1 MNKNK
6 GLTLIEMMIALV
18 IGLLVVG
25 TVMTIFVTN
34 VRSFRD
40 NVAMSKLNQELRG
53 VMTFISDEVKRTGY
67 SADPENSDFM
77 QEFILRTQAGCLRYS
92 YDEDHLGTRNTTGDV
107 EGFGFRLDA
116 VDNTIEWAR
125 NLAPTDNCPNTANWA
140 AITDPDIATI
150 TAFDITNYDDSAL
163 PIVPFTAGNVEIYQ
177 LKVSI
182 TGQTNLSN
190 NDVASRTITE
200 VIRVRNDET

>member
-25 TVMTIFVTN
+25 TVITIFITN

-67 SADPENSDFM
+67 SSDPDESAFM
-77 QEFILRTQAGCLRYS
+77 DDLAVSAGCIRYS
-92 YDEDHLGTRNTTGDV
+92 YDEDADGVRDTNER
-107 EGFGFRLDA
+107 FGFQLNA
-116 VDNTIEWAR
+116 NAIEWA
-125 NLAPTDNCPNTANWA
+125 NNNTAADCSA
-140 AITDPDIATI
+140 ATTWEDITDTAIANI
-150 TAFDITNYDDSAL
+150 TAFTLTPTPLVAI
-163 PIVPFTAGNVEIYQ
+163 PAGGVEIYQ
-177 LKVSI
+177 MTVTI
-182 TGQTNLSN
+182 TGQTTLSN
-190 NDVASRTITE
+190 NDIASRTITE
-200 VIRVRNDET
+200 VIRVRNDES

>member
-1 MNKNK
+1 MMRNNNK
-6 GLTLIEMMIALV
+6 GLTLIEMMIAMV

-25 TVMTIFVTN
+25 TVITIFITN

-67 SADPENSDFM
+67 SFDPEESAFM
-77 QEFILRTQAGCLRYS
+77 DDLAVSADCIRYA
-92 YDEDHLGTRNTTGDV
+92 YDEDADGVRDAD
-107 EGFGFRLDA
+107 ERFGFQLNA
-116 VDNTIEWAR
+116 NAIEWA
-125 NLAPTDNCPNTANWA
+125 NNNTAADCSTGTWED
-140 AITDPDIATI
+140 ITDTAIANI
-150 TAFDITNYDDSAL
+150 TAFTVTPNPL
-163 PIVPFTAGNVEIYQ
+163 TPVLAGSVEIYQ
-177 LKVSI
+177 LTVTIS
-182 TGQTNLSN
+182 GQTTLSN

>member
-25 TVMTIFVTN
+25 TVITIFITN

-67 SADPENSDFM
+67 SSDPDESAFM
-77 QEFILRTQAGCLRYS
+77 DDLAVSVGCIRYS
-92 YDEDHLGTRNTTGDV
+92 YDEDADGVRGAD
-107 EGFGFRLDA
+107 ERFGFQLNA
-116 VDNTIEWAR
+116 NAIEWA
-125 NLAPTDNCPNTANWA
+125 NNNTAADCSSATTWED
-140 AITDPDIATI
+140 ITDTDIANI
-150 TAFDITNYDDSAL
+150 TAFTLTPSPLVAI
-163 PIVPFTAGNVEIYQ
+163 PAGGVDIYQ
-177 LKVSI
+177 ITVTI
-182 TGQTNLSN
+182 TGQTTLSS
-190 NDVASRTITE
+190 NDIASRTITE
-200 VIRVRNDET
+200 VIRVRNDES